1 MKRSYIIRTAGL
13 FLSILTISGY
23 SQTADTDLTKPTA
36 AVLNLYTNLDSLTP
50 ETCGSLLRIELV
62 KTEKY
67 SVLDRYDIL
76 EDLRTKSLD
85 LNDCYGKKCLSEIG
99 RSISVDK
106 MFSGSIEQ
114 MGNKIVI
121 SLKILDVKDETYDK
135 TTIME
140 FINDR
145 NEIQTMVQ
153 LTINTMLGIENDPEL
168 ERPLIH
174 YIQPPEAPQV
184 DITNNG
190 PRVGAA
196 IVLGDMADRMQAPI
210 SEGGWGAYPV
220 VSQFGYQIEKEYLS
234 AGDFHAL
241 IETLFILSGP
251 EQRLFNPKLILM
263 NGFRSGRT
271 GWEFAFGPSFGIEK
285 EANSYFNTESS
296 TWHLASEWSELDTNG
311 NFIANPYPVEP
322 RMDKRGT
329 PKLSAGWVMAI
340 GKTFHSGHLNI
351 PVNLF
356 ASFNKHGWQ
365 TGLSLGFNL
374 KKRKD

>member
-23 SQTADTDLTKPTA
+23 SQTADTDPTKPTA

-50 ETCGSLLRIELV
+50 ETCGNLLRIELV

-99 RSISVDK
+99 RGISVDK

-121 SLKILDVKDETYDK
+121 SLKILDVKNETYDK

-153 LTINTMLGIENDPEL
+153 LTINTMLGIENDLKAFKRKGKRE
-168 ERPLIH
+168 EDVFR
-174 YIQPPEAPQV
+174 Q
-184 DITNNG
+184 D
-190 PRVGAA
+190 
-196 IVLGDMADRMQAPI
+196 
-210 SEGGWGAYPV
+210 
-220 VSQFGYQIEKEYLS
+220 VSNYL
-234 AGDFHAL
+234 F
-241 IETLFILSGP
+241 
-251 EQRLFNPKLILM
+251 K
-263 NGFRSGRT
+263 
-271 GWEFAFGPSFGIEK
+271 
-285 EANSYFNTESS
+285 Y
-296 TWHLASEWSELDTNG
+296 
-311 NFIANPYPVEP
+311 
-322 RMDKRGT
+322 
-329 PKLSAGWVMAI
+329 
-340 GKTFHSGHLNI
+340 
-351 PVNLF
+351 
-356 ASFNKHGWQ
+356 
-365 TGLSLGFNL
+365 L
-374 KKRKD
+374 KKRYLNEIEYDFHEVEDKKIFQISVKALGKSDRPAYVHEPKKIPYVREDEHDIPYNDPEQWLDYVKKRFPDS